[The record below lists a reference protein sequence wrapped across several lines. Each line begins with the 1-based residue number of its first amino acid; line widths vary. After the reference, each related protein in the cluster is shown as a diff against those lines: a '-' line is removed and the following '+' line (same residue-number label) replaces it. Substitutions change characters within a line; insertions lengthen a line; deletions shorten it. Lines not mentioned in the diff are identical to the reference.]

1 MIKKFLVRIFIFLG
15 LCSFSVFASD
25 NYTYTHHTW
34 TCVQDNGTNVKSSD
48 TITSGKTYSTTVF
61 NFNGEV
67 YPIASAGC
75 IGKET
80 NTNYSIS
87 YNLNGAD
94 SLGGNVIYNS
104 NGTFTLPTPTKAN
117 NDFLGWTGSNGS
129 IVQKSVTVSAATTGN
144 LSYTANWAYR
154 PNVDVNMVINGTTY
168 YSGNGNDFLFDVY
181 LNGSLYRSGQQ
192 DFYERVTQGTVVKV
206 VPTTNTYWYNVSSW
220 EFTATGNQDYSGGP
234 SWSIKRQ
241 YGYQDATGYGD
252 WTTTSNYY
260 AKTGTQ
266 YKVNWSKVSTT
277 SVSRWIN
284 EYTNANVNYPFEGL
298 YVTEVSFG
306 NQCHT
311 AQGTINTS
319 LCSFNNDNHYG
330 AARSC
335 YPNTTWAT
343 SITVYSYG
351 GAKGYEGYNKH
362 GTGRCDGT
370 SSGVYYQFNGITVKG
385 YVNTTSSG
393 TTDWQWNTSAPSGTS
408 YVSHTSRTVYQPV
421 TSWGS
426 TQGINT
432 WQQYSKSASRRL
444 VYSDDGGAT
453 WIAY

>member
-1 MIKKFLVRIFIFLG
+1 MIKKFLVRIFIFFG

-34 TCVQDNGTNVKSSD
+34 TCVQDNGTNVKSND
-48 TITSGKTYSTTVF
+48 TIISGKTYSTTVF
-61 NFNGEV
+61 NFNGEA

-75 IGKET
+75 IGKGT

-94 SLGGNVIYNS
+94 SLGGNVTYNS
-104 NGTFTLPTPTKAN
+104 DGTFTLPTPTKAY

-129 IVQKSVTVSAATTGN
+129 TAQKSVTVSAATTGN

-181 LNGSLYRSGQQ
+181 LNGSLYRSGLK

-252 WTTTSNYY
+252 WTTTYNYY
-260 AKTGTQ
+260 ANTGTQ
-266 YKVNWSKVSTT
+266 YKVKWSKSY
-277 SVSRWIN
+277 SVSRTCSEDYYYDDW
-284 EYTNANVNYPFEGL
+284 G
-298 YVTEVSFG
+298 S
-306 NQCHT
+306 HT
-311 AQGTINTS
+311 WWYESGCSNWSTMTS
-319 LCSFNNDNHYG
+319 RCN
-330 AARSC
+330 
-335 YPNTTWAT
+335 
-343 SITVYSYG
+343 
-351 GAKGYEGYNKH
+351 AKGLAGADATWDNGNEKCTCH
-362 GTGRCDGT
+362 GTVCGT
-370 SSGVYYQFNGITVKG
+370 KTRYYDCSYTA
-385 YVNTTSSG
+385 TDTG

-453 WIAY
+453 WITY